1 MKKLFISLFALSLAF
16 LPVQSSEIQ
25 EATISTD
32 STVNSD
38 IAPDTA
44 TIRFSV
50 ENSGMNIADIKAKND
65 KIVNTAIAE
74 IKKKLTPNDSI
85 KTVNYRVNSVYSYK
99 DKIRIFQKY
108 EVTNGFEVKLKDV
121 NKVSEIINI
130 ATSNGIKNV
139 SGLNFSLSD
148 GEKVCNEL
156 MAKAIKTAKTRAEFL
171 ANAAGTSVVRIKS
184 INPYCSQN
192 STYVQPR
199 YLSNAMMKS
208 ASLSDGAGETV
219 ESIEPGSINVRAG
232 VNMTY
237 YLK

>member
-1 MKKLFISLFALSLAF
+1 MKKLFLSLFLLSMSF
-16 LPVQSSEIQ
+16 IPVMAEMQ

-32 STVNSD
+32 VSVNSD

-44 TIRFSV
+44 TIRFTV

-65 KIVNTAIAE
+65 KIVNSAINE
-74 IKKKLTPNDSI
+74 IKKKLTADESV
-85 KTVNYRVNSVYSYK
+85 KTITYRVNSVYSYK

-108 EVTNGFEVKLKDV
+108 EVTNGFEVKLKDI

-130 ATSNGIKNV
+130 ATSNGVKNV
-139 SGLNFSLSD
+139 GGLNFTLSD

-156 MAKAIKTAKTRAEFL
+156 MAKAIKTAKTRAEYL
-171 ANAAGTSVVRIKS
+171 ANAAGTSTSKIKS

-192 STYVQPR
+192 STYAQPR
-199 YLSNAMMKS
+199 YLTNAMMKS
-208 ASLSDGAGETV
+208 ASSMDGAGEAV